1 MRERVALARRKATRA
16 ARRALRGALLA
27 AGVHRRGFAQAREAF
42 PERFGKPI
50 LRFDPREVG
59 SLIDTKHW
67 PRSQHRAFLLDGD
80 WDRVRVERPI
90 IARTIEQVFAEGV
103 PYTESEQF
111 AHMVAVLESGSGEWN
126 YRCESLE
133 DIHAYFASLE
143 AAFVSIRDEGY
154 RTQAELGGDRWDEIQ
169 AYLDRRGTL
178 VIGNEGNHRYEM
190 ARVLGLTSV
199 PMQLRGVH
207 TAWARSCYD
216 RFGPPL
222 ERAVRAGLEERTVD

>member
-1 MRERVALARRKATRA
+1 MTMPKKRGTVRGPLRR
-16 ARRALRGALLA
+16 ALLA
-27 AGVHRRGFAQAREAF
+27 AGLHRRGFEQARAAF
-42 PERFGKPI
+42 PERFGKPV
-50 LRFDPREVG
+50 RHFDPGEVG
-59 SLIDTKHW
+59 ALVDTKHW

-90 IARTIEQVFAEGV
+90 IARTIEQIFAEGR
-103 PYTESEQF
+103 PSTESDQF

-143 AAFVSIRDEGY
+143 AAFASIRDEGY

-169 AYLDRRGTL
+169 VYLDRRGTL

-190 ARVLGLTSV
+190 ARVLGLTAV

-207 TAWARSCYD
+207 TAWARACYD
-216 RFGPPL
+216 RFGGPL
-222 ERAVRAGLEERTVD
+222 ERAVRRGIDERAVD